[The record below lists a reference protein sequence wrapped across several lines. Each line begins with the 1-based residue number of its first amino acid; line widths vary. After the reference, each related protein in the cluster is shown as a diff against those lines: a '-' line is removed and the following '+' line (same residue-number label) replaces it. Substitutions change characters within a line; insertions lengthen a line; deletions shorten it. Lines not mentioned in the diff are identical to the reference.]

1 MLVREVVDSGSSR
14 APSSTRQYVQE
25 PVAVVGMACR
35 LPGDSNTPHKLWE
48 FLMKGGVA
56 DTNPPSTRF
65 NLKGHYDGSDK
76 PTTLRNPGGM
86 FLENVDPADFDAG
99 FFNISRTDA
108 ISMDPQQRQLLEV
121 VYEGLESA
129 GIPIETLSG
138 TQYGCFVGSYEV
150 DYAWMHARDPQNRP
164 PSCAIGVGRS
174 IMSNRISH
182 FLNIKGPSLTLDTAC
197 SGSLVGV
204 DVACRYLQTGEISGA
219 IVAGANLYI
228 NPDHSIENGALR
240 NAHSKSG
247 KCHTFDSKADG
258 YIKAEA
264 INAVILKR
272 LGDALRDGDPIRAVI
287 RGTANN
293 HNGRTPGIASP
304 SSEDQA
310 QAIRAAYRNAGID
323 DFGLTSYLE
332 CHGTGTNAGDPIE
345 VKGIASVFADGRA
358 RDKPLVIGSLKS
370 NIGHSEPA
378 AGISGLLKAVLTI
391 EHGTIPGNPTFEKP
405 NNNIDF
411 EGLKVKPIR
420 AAIPFPNAPFRRA
433 SVNSFGFGGSNCHA
447 IVDEPK
453 ALIKN
458 FVPAHTSSFKSFDDD
473 DDDDDFLSDDEA
485 ASRPYLLLFSANDE
499 SSLRSYTKEM
509 SKHLSNLSVKA
520 NVRDLAYTLSE
531 RRSHHFNRAFVI
543 SRKPVLD
550 ENALVFGK
558 KEPNIP
564 RIGFVFT
571 GQGAQWPG
579 MAKELFET
587 FPGAAQVVKE
597 LDTVLR
603 ALPTPPDWS
612 LFEELTAP
620 RSAEHLRQPE
630 FSQPLVTALQLAL
643 LSVLSS
649 WGVKPQSVVGHSS
662 GEIAA
667 AYAAGFLTQA
677 DAIVVA
683 YHRGLAA
690 KHRQQDNET
699 PLGML
704 AVGIGADAIGPYLG
718 GTETVQI
725 ACYNSPKSLTLSGVV
740 SKLEQVK
747 SRLTKDGHFARM
759 LQVNLA
765 YHSTFMDEIGK
776 EYESLLRRD
785 FHGQSCKPGPFGSNV
800 TMFSSVYGHA
810 LAPSQTTDVSYW
822 KSNMVSPVRFNDACR
837 DMIAGKDG
845 ADFIIE
851 IGPAG
856 ALAGPVGQIK
866 DTIDSGSA
874 VQYVTALKRGVDS
887 VDATLDVAGKL
898 YLKGVPLNMARVNA
912 DTELPAR
919 PLVITDLPNYA
930 WNHSVKYWFECSESR
945 EWRHKQFPCHDLLGS
960 KVLGTPW
967 RSPSF
972 KRILKI
978 NELPWLRDHKVGSD
992 IVMPA
997 AGFVAMAVEAMYQ
1010 THVSLKPEE
1019 GVSAVGELCYRLRN
1033 IRFDKALVVEED
1045 VPAEYVLSLNP
1056 LAGTKDSW
1064 YEFKISSTKEGV
1076 IMDHAGGMIRVEDA
1090 AKTVATKEE
1099 IAPLKHTSPGHLWYK
1114 ISSEVGY
1121 AFGPA
1126 FQKQVLV
1133 EAIAGQRKSRSHI
1146 SFEEPPS
1153 AYPQSSYPI
1162 HPAVLDGCFQ
1172 STSPSIWA
1180 GSRSTMNAVLIPA
1193 IIDDLVINSSVPQHG
1208 SPPLAL
1214 GVAVAHAEYSGRGRP
1229 DMAKN
1234 YRSSTTVFHPHTGR
1248 LVVQMTNLSCHQ
1260 LDVGVDLFAKH
1271 TFMRSVFRPDISLLR
1286 TQAQGAML
1294 QQLAGGVQDV
1304 LDLAAH
1310 RKPAL
1315 KVLEVNL
1322 VPGDTSCLWF
1332 EGRDRASRLAYGVYR
1347 FLASDARDLV
1357 AVQNEHG
1364 SERGAGFGLLDAT
1377 KVDLGAG
1384 DKEFD
1389 FIVVKMRTA
1398 LREAAAPVLKAAAG
1412 LLAEA
1417 GRVLVVEQG
1426 EQTSS
1431 GSSEDM
1437 VIVEK
1442 EHVGA
1447 DAKLLATIKSSGFG
1461 SHVRLTCED
1470 EVKSA
1475 YLCAP
1480 AVEFAATAKPQELYV
1495 VRLDKTTRLQDGIRT
1510 ALAKAGWR
1518 IKERALP
1525 SVDVPAKSTVLIL
1538 DELYTSVLPTVT
1550 PQQWQTIKDITTR
1563 GCKLLWVTQGSHLH
1577 VTNPERAMANGL
1589 FRTISAED
1597 PSAHCVTLDVEHAS
1611 SPATPSAIVDV
1622 LATLRNPKPK
1632 SASDSEFFLR
1642 AGLLHVNRIV
1652 PDGPLNAAKDGTS
1665 AAPIPTRLHDARSIV
1680 RLRAERLGTFD
1691 ALQWSAV
1698 APPDAP
1704 PPPGHVEIELFA
1716 AGLNFKDIAVTMG
1729 IVPENE
1735 HLLGLEGAG
1744 VVRRVGA
1751 GVSAFAVGDRVVTI
1765 EKGLLANRI
1774 HAPEKRVVKIPD
1786 AISFEEA
1793 ATMPVVFAT
1802 AVYAVLEV
1810 GRLASGQSLLVHS
1823 AAGGVGIACLQLA
1836 RWIGAE
1842 VYVTVSNEAK
1852 RKFLNETFGIPF
1864 ERMFSSRDASFAPAI
1879 MEATSGKGID
1889 LIINSLTGD
1898 LLDASWRIC
1907 ADGGTMVEI
1916 GKRDIVERNFLSME
1930 PFDRNCSFRAVD
1942 ISYSKHITDDVY
1954 HRLLT
1959 TVFDLV
1965 KKGAIGPIKPIT
1977 TFSFAQI
1984 PEAFAYMRSGR
1995 HIGKIV
2001 ISDGPNGNAEVSVR
2015 PYKRDDRLRGDVA
2028 YLIAGGLKGLC
2039 GSLAIHMARRGAKH
2053 IISMSRS
2060 GCSDS
2065 RSQTVVTNCN
2075 SLGCKVYEA
2084 RGDVANLA
2092 DVKKA
2097 FAAAPGVPVGGI
2109 IQGSMVLRDKPYEAM
2124 TVKEYHDCIA
2134 CKVAGTWNL
2143 HKASLALAQPLDFF
2157 TLLSSVSGVVGNKG
2171 QANYAAA
2178 NTFLDAFAAYR
2189 RAQGLAANST
2199 DLGVIHDVG
2208 YVAEQGGM
2216 QTHLGGSQ
2224 WTPLAENAL
2233 HLVVDTSFA
2242 QQDPVAPI
2250 NADSAAQLVT
2260 GIALPQN
2267 PADSDLARDARF
2279 AALFLPDNAGGGAG
2293 GAGGNRNSAD
2303 AAVQAFLALHASG
2316 AAQEALL
2323 PVVLEVLNA
2332 QLTRTLRLPEALEPG
2347 KPLSVYG
2354 LDSLSAVEIRNWIR
2368 MELGAE
2374 VTTLE
2379 IVGAASLVALGEK
2392 VVAKLPGKE

>member
-1 MLVREVVDSGSSR
+1 
-14 APSSTRQYVQE
+14 
-25 PVAVVGMACR
+25 
-35 LPGDSNTPHKLWE
+35 
-48 FLMKGGVA
+48 
-56 DTNPPSTRF
+56 
-65 NLKGHYDGSDK
+65 
-76 PTTLRNPGGM
+76 
-86 FLENVDPADFDAG
+86 
-99 FFNISRTDA
+99 
-108 ISMDPQQRQLLEV
+108 
-121 VYEGLESA
+121 
-129 GIPIETLSG
+129 
-138 TQYGCFVGSYEV
+138 
-150 DYAWMHARDPQNRP
+150 MHARDPQNRP

-182 FLNIKGPSLTLDTAC
+182 FLNIKGPRCVLIHPFKIQTAAPRHAQHGFAPSRTVVSGARFWRTQQPGSALTDSLWIRVDSLTLDTAC

-228 NPDHSIENGALR
+228 N
-240 NAHSKSG
+240 
-247 KCHTFDSKADG
+247 
-258 YIKAEA
+258 
-264 INAVILKR
+264 
-272 LGDALRDGDPIRAVI
+272 
-287 RGTANN
+287 
-293 HNGRTPGIASP
+293 
-304 SSEDQA
+304 
-310 QAIRAAYRNAGID
+310 
-323 DFGLTSYLE
+323 
-332 CHGTGTNAGDPIE
+332 
-345 VKGIASVFADGRA
+345 
-358 RDKPLVIGSLKS
+358 
-370 NIGHSEPA
+370 
-378 AGISGLLKAVLTI
+378 
-391 EHGTIPGNPTFEKP
+391 
-405 NNNIDF
+405 
-411 EGLKVKPIR
+411 
-420 AAIPFPNAPFRRA
+420 
-433 SVNSFGFGGSNCHA
+433 
-447 IVDEPK
+447 
-453 ALIKN
+453 
-458 FVPAHTSSFKSFDDD
+458 
-473 DDDDDFLSDDEA
+473 DDEA
-485 ASRPYLLLFSANDE
+485 APRPYLLLFSANDE

-1271 TFMRSVFRPDISLLR
+1271 TFMRSVFRPDISLLC

-1332 EGRDRASRLAYGVYR
+1332 EGRDRASRLAYGAYR

-1377 KVDLGAG
+1377 KADLGAG

-1525 SVDVPAKSTVLIL
+1525 SVNVPAKSTVLIL

-1652 PDGPLNAAKDGTS
+1652 PDGPVNAAKDGSS
-1665 AAPIPTRLHDARSIV
+1665 AAPVRTRLHDARSIV

-1786 AISFEEA
+1786 VMSFEEA

-1810 GRLASGQSLLVHS
+1810 Y
-1823 AAGGVGIACLQLA
+1823 I
-1836 RWIGAE
+1836 
-1842 VYVTVSNEAK
+1842 TVSNEAK

-2015 PYKRDDRLRGDVA
+2015 PYKRDNQLRGDVA

-2039 GSLAIHMARRGAKH
+2039 
-2053 IISMSRS
+2053 
-2060 GCSDS
+2060 
-2065 RSQTVVTNCN
+2065 
-2075 SLGCKVYEA
+2075 
-2084 RGDVANLA
+2084 
-2092 DVKKA
+2092 
-2097 FAAAPGVPVGGI
+2097 AAAPTAG
-2109 IQGSMVLRDKPYEAM
+2109 LRPWSPTATRSAARYTKLGA
-2124 TVKEYHDCIA
+2124 
-2134 CKVAGTWNL
+2134 
-2143 HKASLALAQPLDFF
+2143 
-2157 TLLSSVSGVVGNKG
+2157 TLPTSQTSRRPSPPPRVSP
-2171 QANYAAA
+2171 
-2178 NTFLDAFAAYR
+2178 
-2189 RAQGLAANST
+2189 LAALSR
-2199 DLGVIHDVG
+2199 
-2208 YVAEQGGM
+2208 APW
-2216 QTHLGGSQ
+2216 SS
-2224 WTPLAENAL
+2224 A
-2233 HLVVDTSFA
+2233 TS
-2242 QQDPVAPI
+2242 
-2250 NADSAAQLVT
+2250 
-2260 GIALPQN
+2260 
-2267 PADSDLARDARF
+2267 
-2279 AALFLPDNAGGGAG
+2279 
-2293 GAGGNRNSAD
+2293 
-2303 AAVQAFLALHASG
+2303 
-2316 AAQEALL
+2316 
-2323 PVVLEVLNA
+2323 
-2332 QLTRTLRLPEALEPG
+2332 RT
-2347 KPLSVYG
+2347 KP
-2354 LDSLSAVEIRNWIR
+2354 
-2368 MELGAE
+2368 
-2374 VTTLE
+2374 
-2379 IVGAASLVALGEK
+2379 
-2392 VVAKLPGKE
+2392 